1 VTALLALMGFVG
13 GYSVL
18 IATHGR
24 SFYPERLIGRG
35 ITTVNCAVLFGA
47 ASLQV
52 ATGVIVSSLSQTG
65 APIPESAFRAMFA
78 ALAITLV
85 AALACYRRCPEPRLV
100 DARRA

>member
-1 VTALLALMGFVG
+1 MGFVG

-24 SFYPERLIGRG
+24 NFYPERLIGRG

-52 ATGVIVSSLSQTG
+52 ATGVVVNLLSEPG
-65 APIPESAFRAMFA
+65 APIPDAAFRAMFG
-78 ALAITLV
+78 ALALALV
-85 AALACYRRCPEPRLV
+85 TALACYRRCPE
-100 DARRA
+100 ARSA

>member
-1 VTALLALMGFVG
+1 MLWIEYVTLA
-13 GYSVL
+13 
-18 IATHGR
+18 
-24 SFYPERLIGRG
+24 RLQ
-35 ITTVNCAVLFGA
+35 FGA

-85 AALACYRRCPEPRLV
+85 AALACYWRCPEPRLV